1 MDSVTIQLLGG
12 CISAI
17 IPMLFVARMV
27 REVNS
32 RRIILYFC
40 WGVFA
45 SLLSYGGNMFF
56 GAAQDSLERV
66 ARSVAPIIEEVCK
79 GLPVLLFLRKIK
91 HPRITGQIVYCA
103 LASGVGFSI
112 LESIYYFSI
121 STGSTIDVILLII
134 RALTTTLMHGMS
146 TAVLGIGL
154 LILQKQRHILLPSV
168 FSLFAL
174 SACIHA
180 LFNLLLPT
188 RLAALAML
196 MPIGL
201 YFAGLIFMKNEGDEN
216 NGHETEIQTE

>member
-1 MDSVTIQLLGG
+1 MKRMDNTTIMLLGG

-17 IPMLFVARMV
+17 IPMLFVAVMV
-27 REVNS
+27 KDVDS
-32 RRIILYFC
+32 QRIIVFFA

-45 SLLSYGGNMFF
+45 SLLSYGLNMFF
-56 GAAQDSLERV
+56 GAEQGDLERITTT
-66 ARSVAPIIEEVCK
+66 VAPLVEEICK
-79 GLPVLLFLRKIK
+79 GVPVILFLRKKK
-91 HPRITGQIVYCA
+91 HPRVTEQIVYNA

-121 STGSTIDVILLII
+121 STGSAGDVILLII

-154 LILQKQRHILLPSV
+154 LILQNQRQILLPV
-168 FSLFAL
+168 IFSLLAL

-188 RLAALAML
+188 ELAAVAML
-196 MPIGL
+196 MPIAL
-201 YFAGLIFMKNEGDEN
+201 YFAGLVIIRN
-216 NGHETEIQTE
+216 ETER

>member
-17 IPMLFVARMV
+17 IPMLFVALMV
-27 REVNS
+27 QEENS

-56 GAAQDSLERV
+56 GAPQDSMARV
-66 ARSVAPIIEEVCK
+66 TSAVAPIVEEVCK
-79 GLPVLLFLRKIK
+79 GLPVLLFLRRRKY
-91 HPRITGQIVYCA
+91 PQITEQIVYCA

-121 STGSTIDVILLII
+121 SMESISDVVLLMI

-146 TAVLGIGL
+146 TAFLGIGL
-154 LILQKQRHILLPSV
+154 LILQKQRQILLPSV
-168 FSLFAL
+168 FSLFAF

-188 RLAALAML
+188 NLAVIAML
-196 MPIGL
+196 MPVGL
-201 YFAGLIFMKNEGDEN
+201 YFTGLIMMKNEGDKKNE
-216 NGHETEIQTE
+216 HEAKIQTE